1 MRPRLFLIIPVITIL
16 LFVTS
21 CAPANTVVSL
31 ETNGVAVIPSHQ
43 DQQQLGQRP
52 LAMRRSHRVKSRMR
66 CADATPAGE
75 RDCARLERQIL
86 ASTVR
91 FEIFGPDIA
100 DPNQRSEAMGLG
112 TVKDGRYLVV
122 HNHFS
127 VDLAVFADERYA
139 GEAKLSMY
147 TGIGDL
153 FVWEARPPLFTVVLV
168 EPETLVLDFGT
179 DSAGE
184 GFFESRGLQSA
195 SFRNWQQE
203 SPRAGQEAAQVILD
217 YRYTTVD
224 WVLIK
229 EVITVDEVPR
239 LILSST
245 LLPGASGGGV
255 FWDGNQMAVNWQ
267 SGRILGEGGE
277 VLEEFST
284 AAMNSK
290 HVVANPIPLR

>member
-1 MRPRLFLIIPVITIL
+1 MRPQLFLIIPVITIL
-16 LFVTS
+16 LFVAAY
-21 CAPANTVVSL
+21 APANTVVSL
-31 ETNGVAVIPSHQ
+31 ETNGAAVIPSHL
-43 DQQQLGQRP
+43 DQLQLGKRP
-52 LAMRRSHRVKSRMR
+52 LAMRRSQGVKGRPR

-91 FEIFGPDIA
+91 FEIFGPDIT
-100 DPNQRSEAMGLG
+100 DPNQRSEGMGIG

-127 VDLAVFADERYA
+127 VDLTVFADERYA
-139 GEAKLSMY
+139 GEAKISMY

-153 FVWEARPPLFTVVLV
+153 FVWEAKAPLFTVIVA
-168 EPETLVLDFGT
+168 EPEMLVLDFGT

-195 SFRNWQQE
+195 AFTNWQQD
-203 SPRAGQEAAQVILD
+203 SPRAGQEVAQVVWD
-217 YRYTTVD
+217 YHRTTVD

-229 EVITVDEVPR
+229 EVIAVAGVPR
-239 LILSST
+239 LILSSP

-255 FWDGNQMAVNWQ
+255 FWNGAHVAVNWQ
-267 SGRILGEGGE
+267 TGRILNERSE
-277 VLEEFST
+277 VLEQFST
-284 AAMNSK
+284 AALNSNR
-290 HVVANPIPLR
+290 VVANLISLR